1 MQLDCKK
8 LGKTSVS
15 ILEHENCII
24 FSSGLE
30 PNLAESRR
38 GEQRVGI
45 LISKNPVTASKSAG
59 SIVHNDLGARIIT
72 VARSRAVYLSLHLLK
87 LEMLIRNFGAIILK
101 NLKYVLV
108 ENTLMIFL
116 LLVAILTLVLE
127 HLTNA
132 LTAVLRDR
140 LDLLA

>member
-59 SIVHNDLGARIIT
+59 YIVHNDLGARIIT
-72 VARSRAVYLSLHLLK
+72 VARSRAVYLSLNLLR
-87 LEMLIRNFGAIILK
+87 LEMLIRKF
-101 NLKYVLV
+101 
-108 ENTLMIFL
+108 
-116 LLVAILTLVLE
+116 
-127 HLTNA
+127 
-132 LTAVLRDR
+132 R
-140 LDLLA
+140 